1 MGEYPQNP
9 LRIIVPASI
18 AAFAVLVIIVI
29 AMSLGGGSESDSR
42 SSTAEG
48 QQQTV
53 QTQRRFY
60 TVKRGDSLG
69 AIAEKTG
76 VSIEELQ
83 ALNPDVDPQALIAGQ
98 RLKLR

>member
-9 LRIIVPASI
+9 LRIIAPASI
-18 AAFAVLVIIVI
+18 GVFAVLVIIVF
-29 AMSLGGGSESDSR
+29 AVSLGGGSDGDTK
-42 SSTAEG
+42 SSPAQT

-53 QTQRRFY
+53 QTKRRFY
-60 TVKRGDSLG
+60 TVKRGDNLG
-69 AIAEKTG
+69 TIAEKTG
-76 VSIEELQ
+76 VSIDELE